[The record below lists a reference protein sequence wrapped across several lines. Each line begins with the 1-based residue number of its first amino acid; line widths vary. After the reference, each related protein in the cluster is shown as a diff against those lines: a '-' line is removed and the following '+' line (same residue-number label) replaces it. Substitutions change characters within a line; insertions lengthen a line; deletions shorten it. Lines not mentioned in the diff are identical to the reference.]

1 MSPDP
6 SAVPDDPIFAALDA
20 APEADDD
27 MTPEQR
33 AEYEAAIARYE
44 AGQAQLISYEDM
56 PAALEEI
63 GRSRSHAA

>member
-1 MSPDP
+1 MTAARPFGVDP
-6 SAVPDDPIFAALDA
+6 VLDALDA

-27 MTPEQR
+27 MTAEQR

-44 AGQAQLISYEDM
+44 AGQARLVSYEDM

-63 GRSRSHAA
+63 GRSHAA